1 MSFNLGTGETMR
13 VLISG
18 ASGLVGTELYAQLKA
33 AGHEPL
39 KLVRRKAKASDEI
52 SWNPARLEL
61 DPEVMESIDAVVNL
75 AGATTGRIPWT
86 KNYKKQIVD
95 SRINSTKTVVAAIN
109 SAKNPPKVLV
119 SGSASGFYGEGGSA
133 WLSETSPKGEGFLSD
148 LANNWEIEASKA
160 RNRVVL
166 VRTTLVMSRRLGALG
181 KLLPIIKLGIGGALG
196 SGKQFWAWINLVDE
210 AAAIIHLINT
220 SSAEGPYNLTAPE
233 PATCEQMI
241 HALGKKLGRPTWLRV
256 PAFAMRLLIGEAAQ
270 ELLLVSQK
278 MTATKL
284 LSSGFRFKY
293 PDLDSS
299 VHWVVS
305 KD

>member
-1 MSFNLGTGETMR
+1 MR

-18 ASGLVGTELYAQLKA
+18 ASGLVGTELFSQLKA

-52 SWNPARLEL
+52 SWNPAALEL
-61 DPEVMESIDAVVNL
+61 DADVMESIDAVVNL

-86 KNYKKQIVD
+86 RNYKQQIVD
-95 SRINSTKTVVAAIN
+95 SRINSTKTLVAAIN
-109 SAKNPPKVLV
+109 NAKNPPKVLV
-119 SGSASGFYGEGGSA
+119 SGSASGFYGEGGDS
-133 WLSETSPKGEGFLSD
+133 WLSEESPKGEGFLSD
-148 LANNWEIEASKA
+148 LANDWELEAHKA
-160 RNRVVL
+160 RTRVVL

-181 KLLPIIKLGIGGALG
+181 KLLPIIKLGLGGSLG
-196 SGKQFWAWINLVDE
+196 TGKQWWAWINLVDE

-220 SSAEGPYNLTAPE
+220 SSAHGPFNLTAPE

-241 HALGKKLGRPTWLRV
+241 KSLGSKLGRPTWLRV
-256 PAFAMRLLIGEAAQ
+256 PVWAMNAFIGEAAR

-278 MTATKL
+278 MTANKL
-284 LSSGFRFKY
+284 LASGFRFKY
-293 PDLDSS
+293 PDLESS
-299 VHWVVS
+299 VRWVVT

>member
-1 MSFNLGTGETMR
+1 
-13 VLISG
+13 
-18 ASGLVGTELYAQLKA
+18 
-33 AGHEPL
+33 
-39 KLVRRKAKASDEI
+39 
-52 SWNPARLEL
+52 
-61 DPEVMESIDAVVNL
+61 MESIDAVVNL

-95 SRINSTKTVVAAIN
+95 SRINSTKTLVAAIN
-109 SAKNPPKVLV
+109 SANNPPKVLV

-160 RNRVVL
+160 RTRVVL

-220 SSAEGPYNLTAPE
+220 SSTEGPYNLTAPE
-233 PATCEQMI
+233 PATC
-241 HALGKKLGRPTWLRV
+241 
-256 PAFAMRLLIGEAAQ
+256 
-270 ELLLVSQK
+270 
-278 MTATKL
+278 
-284 LSSGFRFKY
+284 
-293 PDLDSS
+293 
-299 VHWVVS
+299 
-305 KD
+305 

>member
-1 MSFNLGTGETMR
+1 MR

-18 ASGLVGTELYAQLKA
+18 ASGLVGTEVHRQLKD
-33 AGHEPL
+33 AGHEPI

-52 SWNPARLEL
+52 SWNPDRLEL

-95 SRINSTKTVVAAIN
+95 SRINSTKTLVAAIN
-109 SAKNPPKVLV
+109 SANNPPKVLV

-160 RNRVVL
+160 RTRVVL

-220 SSAEGPYNLTAPE
+220 SSAQGPYNLTAPE
-233 PATCEQMI
+233 PTTCEQMI

-256 PAFAMRLLIGEAAQ
+256 PAFAMRMLIGEAAQ

-284 LSSGFRFKY
+284 LGSGFRFKY